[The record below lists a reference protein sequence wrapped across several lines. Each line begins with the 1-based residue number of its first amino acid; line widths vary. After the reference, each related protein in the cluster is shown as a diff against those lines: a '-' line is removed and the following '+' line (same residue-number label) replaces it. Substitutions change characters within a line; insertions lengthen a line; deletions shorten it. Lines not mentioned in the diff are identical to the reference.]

1 MLTRFFPLIVLVF
14 SSFAAADS
22 SYQETWKITSLEAP
36 PYASSTM
43 ANGGDAIALLRDTL
57 AKKSINLEVEYLPW
71 QEAIK
76 KAQLTGYL
84 GYYPAW
90 PSEMMPGFVASPTIL
105 NSQLAVITTQ
115 SNPQDF
121 ENIEQ
126 LFSENKVGVVEPYIY
141 PDVVEK
147 VIQSYAGSIVQ
158 TANDEELFH
167 LMQTKQINFAIT
179 APKVLNYFA
188 EQQNLPESKI
198 VSQFTDFPLVI
209 GIRNDAENKAKIA
222 LLNDLFA
229 AKQPL
234 VQNYS
239 RPNKLLLTYI
249 DIPRIA
255 PFKAFIEQVYND
267 LNIKTQMQAT
277 PSRRGVLLLN
287 AGIVDGDIVRSKS
300 NLKKFENVI
309 VVEPSLG
316 IINLVL
322 LCRKSLP
329 CDRDNL
335 YDPRNRV
342 MSSIGDVE
350 ILNEFDIKAEIM
362 HNEDLSHTLTML
374 KKGRVDYALYPA
386 LNNDINTY
394 KKDFSVVVLRQMAV
408 NTIIHKKHAPLVD
421 ELSNAIRARLP
432 ELTQQINQHGTD

>member
-1 MLTRFFPLIVLVF
+1 MLTRFYYFMVLVF
-14 SSFAAADS
+14 SSLAAADS
-22 SYQETWKITSLEAP
+22 TYQETWKITSLEAP

-43 ANGGDAIALLRDTL
+43 ENGGDAIALLRDRL

-71 QEAIK
+71 QDAIK

-121 ENIEQ
+121 ENLEQ
-126 LFSENKVGVVEPYIY
+126 LFNEHKVGVVEPYIY

-167 LMQTKQINFAIT
+167 LMQTKQVNFAIT

-188 EQQNLPESKI
+188 EQQNLPEPKI
-198 VSQFTDFPLVI
+198 VTQFTDTPLVI

-229 AKQPL
+229 GAIPSAT
-234 VQNYS
+234 NYS
-239 RPNKLLLTYI
+239 RPKKLLLTYI

-255 PFKAFIEQVYND
+255 PFKALMSDVYND
-267 LNIKTQMQAT
+267 LNIKVQMQAT

-287 AGIVDGDIVRSKS
+287 AGIVDGDIVRSQS
-300 NLKKFENVI
+300 NMRKFENVI
-309 VVEPSLG
+309 AVEPSLG

-322 LCRKSLP
+322 LCQKSLP

-335 YDPRNRV
+335 YNPNNRI
-342 MSSIGDVE
+342 MSSIGDIE
-350 ILNEFDIKAEIM
+350 ILNEFDIKAEVI

-386 LNNDINTY
+386 LNNDITTF
-394 KKDFSVVVLRQMAV
+394 KKDFSVIVLRQMAI
-408 NTIIHKKHAPLVD
+408 NTVIHKKHAPLVD
-421 ELSNAIRARLP
+421 EVSKAITARLP
-432 ELTQQINQHGTD
+432 ELTQRIKNDSKD

>member
-1 MLTRFFPLIVLVF
+1 MCARFFSFMVLVF
-14 SSFAAADS
+14 SSFAVANTA
-22 SYQETWKITSLEAP
+22 YQETWKITSLEAP

-57 AKKSINLEVEYLPW
+57 AKKSINLEVEYSPW
-71 QEAIK
+71 QDAIK
-76 KAQLTGYL
+76 KARLSGYL

-90 PSEMMPGFVASPTIL
+90 LPEIVPGFIASPTIL

-121 ENIEQ
+121 ENLEQ
-126 LFSENKVGVVEPYIY
+126 LFNEHKVGVVEPYIY
-141 PDVVEK
+141 PGVVEQ
-147 VIQSYAGSIVQ
+147 VIQSYAGNIVQ

-167 LMQTKQINFAIT
+167 LMQTGQINFAIT

-188 EQQNLPESKI
+188 EQQNFPEPKI
-198 VSQFTDFPLVI
+198 VTQFTDSPLVI
-209 GIRNDAENKAKIA
+209 GIRNDAENQAKIA

-229 AKQPL
+229 STKSSET
-234 VQNYS
+234 NYS
-239 RPNKLLLTYI
+239 RPKKVLLTYI

-255 PFKAFIEQVYND
+255 PFKAFMSDVYND
-267 LNIKTQMQAT
+267 LNIKAQMQPT
-277 PSRRGVLLLN
+277 PARRGVLLLN

-300 NLKKFENVI
+300 NLKKFENII
-309 VVEPSLG
+309 VVEPNLG

-335 YDPRNRV
+335 YDPNNRII
-342 MSSIGDVE
+342 SSIGDVE

-374 KKGRVDYALYPA
+374 KKGRVDYAIYPA
-386 LNNDINTY
+386 LNNDINTF
-394 KKDFSVVVLRQMAV
+394 KKDFSVVVLRQMAI
-408 NTIIHKKHAPLVD
+408 NTVIHKKHAPLVD
-421 ELSNAIRARLP
+421 EIAKAISARLP
-432 ELTQQINQHGTD
+432 ELTQQIDNDSKD

>member
-1 MLTRFFPLIVLVF
+1 MLTRIFPLIVLVF
-14 SSFAAADS
+14 SSFAVANAT
-22 SYQETWKITSLEAP
+22 YQETWKITSLEAP

-71 QEAIK
+71 QDAIK

-188 EQQNLPESKI
+188 EQQNLPEPKI

-229 AKQPL
+229 AKQSL

>member
-1 MLTRFFPLIVLVF
+1 MLTRFYYFMVLVF
-14 SSFAAADS
+14 SSLAAANTT
-22 SYQETWKITSLEAP
+22 YQETWKITSLEAP

-71 QEAIK
+71 QDAIK
-76 KAQLTGYL
+76 KARLSGYL

-121 ENIEQ
+121 ENLEQ
-126 LFSENKVGVVEPYIY
+126 LFNEHKVGVVEPYIY
-141 PDVVEK
+141 PGVVEQ

-188 EQQNLPESKI
+188 EQQNLPEPKI

-222 LLNDLFA
+222 LLNDLFTD
-229 AKQPL
+229 AKPSAT
-234 VQNYS
+234 NYS
-239 RPNKLLLTYI
+239 RPKKLLLTYI
-249 DIPRIA
+249 DIPRVA
-255 PFKAFIEQVYND
+255 PFKALMSDVYND
-267 LNIKTQMQAT
+267 LNIKVQMQAT

-287 AGIVDGDIVRSKS
+287 AGIVDGDIVRSQS
-300 NLKKFENVI
+300 NMRKFENII

-316 IINLVL
+316 VINLVL
-322 LCRKSLP
+322 LCRKSLQ
-329 CDRDNL
+329 CDRD
-335 YDPRNRV
+335 
-342 MSSIGDVE
+342 
-350 ILNEFDIKAEIM
+350 
-362 HNEDLSHTLTML
+362 
-374 KKGRVDYALYPA
+374 
-386 LNNDINTY
+386 
-394 KKDFSVVVLRQMAV
+394 
-408 NTIIHKKHAPLVD
+408 
-421 ELSNAIRARLP
+421 
-432 ELTQQINQHGTD
+432 

>member
-1 MLTRFFPLIVLVF
+1 MLTRFFPLIVFVF
-14 SSFAAADS
+14 SSFAAANAT
-22 SYQETWKITSLEAP
+22 YQETWKITSLEAP

-71 QEAIK
+71 QDAIK

-188 EQQNLPESKI
+188 EQQNLPEPKI

-322 LCRKSLP
+322 LCRKSLQ

-350 ILNEFDIKAEIM
+350 VLNEFDIKAEIM

>member
-1 MLTRFFPLIVLVF
+1 MLTRIFPLIVLVF

-71 QEAIK
+71 QDAIK

-188 EQQNLPESKI
+188 EQQNLPEPKI

>member
-1 MLTRFFPLIVLVF
+1 MITRIFPLIVLVF

-71 QEAIK
+71 QDAIK

-188 EQQNLPESKI
+188 EQQNLPEPKI

-277 PSRRGVLLLN
+277 PSRRGMLLLN

-362 HNEDLSHTLTML
+362 HNEDLSHTLSML

>member
-1 MLTRFFPLIVLVF
+1 MLTRIFPLIVLVF
-14 SSFAAADS
+14 SSFAAANAT
-22 SYQETWKITSLEAP
+22 YQETWKITSLEAP

-71 QEAIK
+71 QDAIK

-188 EQQNLPESKI
+188 EQQNLPEPKI

-209 GIRNDAENKAKIA
+209 GIRNDDENKAKIA

-267 LNIKTQMQAT
+267 LNIKTKMQAT

-350 ILNEFDIKAEIM
+350 VLNEFDIKAEIM

>member
-335 YDPRNRV
+335 
-342 MSSIGDVE
+342 
-350 ILNEFDIKAEIM
+350 
-362 HNEDLSHTLTML
+362 
-374 KKGRVDYALYPA
+374 
-386 LNNDINTY
+386 
-394 KKDFSVVVLRQMAV
+394 
-408 NTIIHKKHAPLVD
+408 
-421 ELSNAIRARLP
+421 
-432 ELTQQINQHGTD
+432 

>member
-1 MLTRFFPLIVLVF
+1 MITRIFPLIVLVF

-71 QEAIK
+71 QDAIK

-121 ENIEQ
+121 ENTEQ

-188 EQQNLPESKI
+188 EQQNLPEPKI

-277 PSRRGVLLLN
+277 PSRRGMLLLN

>member
-1 MLTRFFPLIVLVF
+1 MLTRFYSFMALIF
-14 SSFAAADS
+14 SSFAAANTA
-22 SYQETWKITSLEAP
+22 YHETWKITSLEAP
-36 PYASSTM
+36 PYASSKM

-71 QEAIK
+71 QDAIR

-90 PSEMMPGFVASPTIL
+90 QSEMMPGFVASPIIL
-105 NSQLAVITTQ
+105 NSQLAVITNQ

-121 ENIEQ
+121 ENLEQ
-126 LFSENKVGVVEPYIY
+126 LFNEHKVGVVEPYIY

-167 LMQTKQINFAIT
+167 LMQTKQVNFAIT

-188 EQQNLPESKI
+188 EQQNLPEPKI
-198 VSQFTDFPLVI
+198 VTQFTDTPLVI
-209 GIRNDAENKAKIA
+209 GIRNDAENQAKIA

-229 AKQPL
+229 STKTSET
-234 VQNYS
+234 NYS
-239 RPNKLLLTYI
+239 RPKKLLLSYI
-249 DIPRIA
+249 DIPRVA
-255 PFKAFIEQVYND
+255 PFKALMSDVYND
-267 LNIKTQMQAT
+267 LNIKVQMQAT

-287 AGIVDGDIVRSKS
+287 AGIVDGDIVRSQS
-300 NLKKFENVI
+300 NMRKFENII

-335 YDPRNRV
+335 YDSNKQI

-350 ILNEFDIKAEIM
+350 ILNEFDIKADII
-362 HNEDLSHTLTML
+362 HNEDLIHTIKML

-386 LNNDINTY
+386 LNNDISTF
-394 KKDFSVVVLRQMAV
+394 KKDFSVIVLRQMAI
-408 NTIIHKKHAPLVD
+408 NTVIHKKHAPLVD
-421 ELSNAIRARLP
+421 EISKAITARLP
-432 ELTQQINQHGTD
+432 ELTQRINNDSKD

>member
-1 MLTRFFPLIVLVF
+1 MLTRFFPLIVFVF

-71 QEAIK
+71 QDAIK

-90 PSEMMPGFVASPTIL
+90 PSEVMPGFVASPTIL

-188 EQQNLPESKI
+188 EQQNLPEPKI

-229 AKQPL
+229 AKQSL

>member
-1 MLTRFFPLIVLVF
+1 MLTRIFPLIVLVF

-71 QEAIK
+71 QDAIK

-188 EQQNLPESKI
+188 EQQNLPEPKI

-222 LLNDLFA
+222 LLNDFFA

>member
-1 MLTRFFPLIVLVF
+1 MLTRFYSFMALIF
-14 SSFAAADS
+14 SSFAAANTA
-22 SYQETWKITSLEAP
+22 YHETWKITSLEAP
-36 PYASSTM
+36 PYASSKM

-71 QEAIK
+71 QDAIR

-90 PSEMMPGFVASPTIL
+90 QSEMMPGFVASPIIL
-105 NSQLAVITTQ
+105 NSQLAVITNQ

-121 ENIEQ
+121 ENLEQ
-126 LFSENKVGVVEPYIY
+126 LFNENKVGVVEPYIY

-167 LMQTKQINFAIT
+167 LMQTKQVNFAIT

-188 EQQNLPESKI
+188 EQQNLPEPKI
-198 VSQFTDFPLVI
+198 VTQFTDTPLVI
-209 GIRNDAENKAKIA
+209 GIRNDAENQAKVA

-229 AKQPL
+229 STKTSET
-234 VQNYS
+234 NYS
-239 RPNKLLLTYI
+239 RPKKLLLSYI
-249 DIPRIA
+249 DIPRVA
-255 PFKAFIEQVYND
+255 PFKALMSDVYND
-267 LNIKTQMQAT
+267 LNIKVQMQAT

-287 AGIVDGDIVRSKS
+287 AGIVDGDIVRSQS
-300 NLKKFENVI
+300 NMRKFENII

-335 YDPRNRV
+335 YDSNKQI

-350 ILNEFDIKAEIM
+350 ILNEFDIKADII
-362 HNEDLSHTLTML
+362 HNEDLIHTIKML

-386 LNNDINTY
+386 LNNDISTY

-432 ELTQQINQHGTD
+432 ELTQQINQHSTD

>member
-1 MLTRFFPLIVLVF
+1 MLTRIFPLIVLVF

-57 AKKSINLEVEYLPW
+57 AKKSIKLEVEYLPW
-71 QEAIK
+71 QDAIK

-188 EQQNLPESKI
+188 EQQNLPEPKI

-234 VQNYS
+234 GQNYS

-322 LCRKSLP
+322 VCRKSLP

-342 MSSIGDVE
+342 MSSIGNVE